1 MSNITKKLLKLT
13 SSEKTVFTTGDLR
26 LFWNIENKDV
36 LKTTIFRAVEKGY
49 LVNIRRGLYRLN
61 EVKINEFELAGK
73 LKKNSYIS
81 FETVLAQV
89 GVIFQW
95 YDEIFSASDRGALIK
110 NKYGKFRYRKLP
122 KRILADRTGIVN
134 KGNYFIA
141 TPERAFCDK
150 IYKDGLSYFDDTT
163 ELDREELKKISKI
176 YNNKRVVKD
185 VKKVIKDNR
194 HDSK

>member
-1 MSNITKKLLKLT
+1 MSNIAKRLLKLT
-13 SSEKTVFTTGDLR
+13 NSGKTVFTTGDLR
-26 LFWNIENKDV
+26 LFWEIENKNV
-36 LKTTIFRAVEKGY
+36 LKTTIFRAIEKGY
-49 LVNIRRGLYRLN
+49 LISIRRGLYGLN
-61 EVKINEFELAGK
+61 EVKIDEFELAGK

-81 FETVLAQV
+81 FETVLAQA

-95 YDEIFSASDRGALIK
+95 YDEIFSVSDRGVLIK

-134 KGNYFIA
+134 KGNYFVA

-163 ELDREELKKISKI
+163 ELDEEELKKISKI
-176 YNNKRVVKD
+176 YNNKRVIKD
-185 VKKVIKDNR
+185 IKKVIKDNQYA
-194 HDSK
+194 SK

>member
-1 MSNITKKLLKLT
+1 MSNITKRLLKLT
-13 SSEKTVFTTGDLR
+13 NSGKTVFTTGDLR
-26 LFWNIENKDV
+26 LFWEIENKNV
-36 LKTTIFRAVEKGY
+36 LKATIFRAIEKGY
-49 LVNIRRGLYRLN
+49 LVSIRRGLYGLN
-61 EVKINEFELAGK
+61 EVKIDEFELAGK

-81 FETVLAQV
+81 FETVLAQA

-122 KRILADRTGIVN
+122 KKILADRAGIIN

-163 ELDREELKKISKI
+163 ELDEKELKKISKI

-185 VKKVIKDNR
+185 VKKVIKNNQYVVR
-194 HDSK
+194 